1 MELKEII
8 LTKEWCKKHH
18 NEKFFIVINKNSWLM
33 AHCIVEKNNTLNI
46 MIDCAEN
53 LHINRYRTFKIGEFI
68 NDYGYF
74 KTFYLKF

>member
-8 LTKEWCKKHH
+8 LTKEWCKKHR
-18 NEKFFIVINKNSWLM
+18 NEKFFIVVDKNSWLM
-33 AHCIVEKNNTLNI
+33 AHCIIENNTLNI

-53 LHINRYRTFKIGEFI
+53 LYIDRYRTFKIGEFI

>member
-8 LTKEWCKKHH
+8 LTKEWCKKHR
-18 NEKFFIVINKNSWLM
+18 NEKFFIVVDKNSWLM
-33 AHCIVEKNNTLNI
+33 AHCIIENNTLSI

-53 LHINRYRTFKIGEFI
+53 LYLDRYRTFKIGEFI